1 MPGLDG
7 LRAIAV
13 LGIIIYHLNPQWLS
27 GGFLGVD
34 TFFVISG
41 YLITSLLIIEYYR
54 TGTIDLRA
62 FWIRRIKRLIP
73 AVYFMVS
80 AVLVFILLF
89 KPDLIIEIK
98 KDAIAAFLYVSNWWY
113 ISQNVDYF
121 NQFAIAP
128 LKHLWSLAIEEQFYV
143 FYPIVVFFLFK
154 RFKPQKITLILWI
167 VSLLSLVT
175 MAIIFGVTGDSSR
188 VYFGTDTRL
197 QTLLLGCILAFV
209 WNPFGLKKTKY
220 KMSYLGI
227 NLSGII
233 AFILLV
239 SFFLHY

>member
-1 MPGLDG
+1 MGVAIVEKDLRRIDRNYKLRYMPGLDG

-98 KDAIAAFLYVSNWWY
+98 KML
-113 ISQNVDYF
+113 
-121 NQFAIAP
+121 
-128 LKHLWSLAIEEQFYV
+128 
-143 FYPIVVFFLFK
+143 
-154 RFKPQKITLILWI
+154 
-167 VSLLSLVT
+167 
-175 MAIIFGVTGDSSR
+175 
-188 VYFGTDTRL
+188 
-197 QTLLLGCILAFV
+197 
-209 WNPFGLKKTKY
+209 
-220 KMSYLGI
+220 
-227 NLSGII
+227 
-233 AFILLV
+233 
-239 SFFLHY
+239 